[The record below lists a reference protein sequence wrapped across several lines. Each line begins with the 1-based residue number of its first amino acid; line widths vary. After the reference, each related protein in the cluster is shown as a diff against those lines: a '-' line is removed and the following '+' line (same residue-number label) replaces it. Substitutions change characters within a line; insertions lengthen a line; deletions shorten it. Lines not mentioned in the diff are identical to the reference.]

1 MFIGLD
7 LYDVKFKYFVYI
19 LKFVLLMKYEGINI
33 LVVIYEMEVK
43 MLIGKVLELVNLL

>member
-1 MFIGLD
+1 
-7 LYDVKFKYFVYI
+7 
-19 LKFVLLMKYEGINI
+19 MKYEGINI